1 MRGKFMVA
9 LLVLAA
15 AAFTAE
21 RVVLFE
27 EFTQVG

>member
-1 MRGKFMVA
+1 VRVLAFAA

-15 AAFTAE
+15 ASSAAE

-27 EFTQVG
+27 EYTSVS